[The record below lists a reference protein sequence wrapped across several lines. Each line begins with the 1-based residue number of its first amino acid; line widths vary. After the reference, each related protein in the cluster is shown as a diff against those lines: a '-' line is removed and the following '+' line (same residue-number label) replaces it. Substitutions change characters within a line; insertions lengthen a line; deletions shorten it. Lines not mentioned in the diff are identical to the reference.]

1 VPLTIGKAAGQAS
14 AKDCVYDDRT
24 WGVVALHNASR
35 GEHGMH
41 REIGVGSKTAVF
53 AVVLAGLASTGQ
65 ACAQNASV
73 SSAKASDSQTSS
85 PSSIHQPLNL
95 KLAPQAA
102 TSDAGTWK
110 DERTLATQ
118 PNPFAGMFQ
127 KQAQNGDPRR
137 VPMYLLM
144 PFARVT
150 PSTTN
155 PTFAPQ
161 AANPNDQPNVVK
173 DVGALVRTLQ
183 AGG

>member
-1 VPLTIGKAAGQAS
+1 
-14 AKDCVYDDRT
+14 
-24 WGVVALHNASR
+24 
-35 GEHGMH
+35 M
-41 REIGVGSKTAVF
+41 GSKTAVF
-53 AVVLAGLASTGQ
+53 AVLLVGLASTAQ

-73 SSAKASDSQTSS
+73 PSAKAGDSQSTS
-85 PSSIHQPLNL
+85 PSSVRQPLNL

-102 TSDAGTWK
+102 SSDAGSWK
-110 DERTLATQ
+110 DERAFATQ
-118 PNPFAGMFQ
+118 PSPFAGMFQ

-144 PFARVT
+144 PFAKVT
-150 PSTTN
+150 PSASN

-161 AANPNDQPNVVK
+161 ATNPNDQPNVVK